1 MSLVIDLRCLQDPN
15 YRTRG
20 IGAQAR
26 ALARHAPAPFTGL
39 IDPSLPPLSPE
50 DATLPAALSPHAY
63 VPGATRFLNPSPMG
77 PNQTF
82 LARLLTTPGLTKA
95 ACVHDFIPLDDPK
108 TYLRDGTTRLDYFT
122 ALAWLKRYDLLL
134 PNSAPTEARVKQL
147 FGSVPS
153 HVTGVALPPWVQT
166 VSRAAPKH
174 FLMLGGDD
182 PRKNPE
188 PLIRAWAAH
197 PRLRAHPLIITGTLA
212 SPQVLHLPYP
222 LLLPGHVPNLAPL
235 FAQAIALI
243 APSKAEGFSMPVAE
257 AIAAGIPAIAS
268 DIPAHRALLPPAH
281 LFPPHD
287 QTALTALMLQALD
300 APASLIAPK
309 SHAFSAQAVA
319 ARAFAPLTSKPRRSS
334 RPRLALITPLPP
346 TQSGIADHAAALVNA
361 LKPHAEITIFPPAS
375 LTPQPFLTG
384 KFDTTLAIIGNSPAH
399 TRTHDFAAR
408 FGAAVLCHDSRLL
421 GLFAGQSLALAAQ
434 TASIELNR
442 TVEEAE
448 ILTWSADET
457 TRDANFLAPLA
468 QSARPLIFHTRQAV
482 AEIAHRFGITAHHLP
497 FALQRELSPLPKP
510 QARAALG
517 LGPEKLII
525 SCGFLNATK
534 AVPLALQAFALL
546 RQTLDARLVFVGH
559 PEADFTAHAQ
569 LLGVTPHVTLGTG
582 YCAEATYQ
590 LWLSAADCAL
600 QLRAGPPGNISGAL
614 QDCINAGLP
623 SVATT
628 DLADNLAAPPYVI
641 RVGQHPAEISAALA
655 TLLTAPPET
664 SQARTAYAATH
675 SMASYAS
682 SLLSLLGLA

>member
-1 MSLVIDLRCLQDPN
+1 
-15 YRTRG
+15 
-20 IGAQAR
+20 
-26 ALARHAPAPFTGL
+26 HAPEPFTGL
-39 IDPSLPPLSPE
+39 IDPALPPLSPE
-50 DATLPAALSPHAY
+50 DAGLAATLSPHAY
-63 VPGATRFLNPSPMG
+63 VPGATCFLNPSPMG

-82 LARLLTTPGLTKA
+82 LARLLTTPRLTKA
-95 ACVHDFIPLDDPK
+95 ACVHDFIPLDAPE

-134 PNSAPTEARVKQL
+134 PNSAPTEARVRQI

-153 HVTGVALPPWVQT
+153 RVTGVALPPWIQT

-188 PLIRAWAAH
+188 SLIRAWAAH
-197 PRLRAHPLIITGTLA
+197 PRLRAHPLIITGSSA
-212 SPQVLHLPYP
+212 APSALHLPYP

-243 APSKAEGFSMPVAE
+243 TPSSVEGFSMPVAE
-257 AIAAGIPAIAS
+257 AIATGIPAIAS
-268 DIPAHRALLPPAH
+268 DIPAHRAQLPPAH
-281 LFPPHD
+281 LFPPQD
-287 QTALTALMLQALD
+287 TQALTTLLLRALD
-300 APASLIAPK
+300 DPAALIAPR
-309 SHAFSAQAVA
+309 ARDFSAPAVA
-319 ARAFAPLTSKPRRSS
+319 ARAFGGLTPKPRAAR

-346 TQSGIADHAAALVNA
+346 TPSGIADHSAALIRA
-361 LKPHAEITIFPPAS
+361 LAPHAEITSFSPQT
-375 LTPQPFLTG
+375 LTPLPFIAG
-384 KFDTTLAIIGNSPAH
+384 RFDATLAILGNAPLHAK
-399 TRTHDFAAR
+399 THAFATR

-421 GLFAGQSLALAAQ
+421 GLFAGQSLAAAAQ
-434 TASIELNR
+434 AASQELNR
-442 TVEEAE
+442 LVPEAE
-448 ILTWSADET
+448 ILDWSANET
-457 TRDANFLAPLA
+457 TRQASFLGPLA
-468 QSARPLIFHTRQAV
+468 RTARPLIFHTPHSV
-482 AEIAHRFGITAHHLP
+482 AEMQTRFRITAHHLP
-497 FALQRELSPLPKP
+497 FALQRDLTLTPKP

-517 LGPEKLII
+517 VGGQKLII
-525 SCGFLNATK
+525 SCGFLNRAK
-534 AVPLALQAFALL
+534 AVPLALEAFARL
-546 RQTLDARLVFVGH
+546 RQTLDARLVFVGQA
-559 PEADFTAHAQ
+559 EEDFTPIAQ
-569 LLGVTPHVTLGTG
+569 VLGILPHVTLGTG
-582 YCAEATYQ
+582 YSAETTYQ

-623 SVATT
+623 SVATA